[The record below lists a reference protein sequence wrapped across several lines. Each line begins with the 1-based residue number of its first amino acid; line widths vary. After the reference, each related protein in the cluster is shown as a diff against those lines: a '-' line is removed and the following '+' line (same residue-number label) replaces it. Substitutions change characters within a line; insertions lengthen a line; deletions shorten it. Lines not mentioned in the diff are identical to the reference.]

1 MKKIFYFVLI
11 AIFATSCKGIYIPYA
26 TNHFGAQSQVVL
38 DKANFRVV
46 RNVEVIVDFDNTN
59 MRRAEA
65 EKSAY
70 GELLREAQLTGS
82 QVLINVVIEEVLRK
96 GWHRHQYVAA
106 RATIIEFLDENGN
119 PTISEPYKNISSL
132 SSSQESQNKQEKYT
146 TTTQKDV
153 NKSAVTKTTPTKSPA
168 KPKTTTETKQTETAT
183 KPTTTATAPKTTPAT
198 VPTTTS
204 SSKSNVTY
212 TYRNKTQQLEFLAST
227 HDVITRSHMGQKVYR
242 KYLTLYQQYITNNEL
257 VQEFS
262 SIQEVVLNYLQNHT
276 PQELDRAL
284 NEAKTY
290 DEILSVFKH
299 FAK

>member
-11 AIFATSCKGIYIPYA
+11 AIVATSCKGIYIPYA

-119 PTISEPYKNISSL
+119 PTVSESYRPTNTHTNTVTAQPIKNSS
-132 SSSQESQNKQEKYT
+132 T
-146 TTTQKDV
+146 
-153 NKSAVTKTTPTKSPA
+153 
-168 KPKTTTETKQTETAT
+168 
-183 KPTTTATAPKTTPAT
+183 
-198 VPTTTS
+198 
-204 SSKSNVTY
+204 NV
-212 TYRNKTQQLEFLAST
+212 S
-227 HDVITRSHMGQKVYR
+227 
-242 KYLTLYQQYITNNEL
+242 
-257 VQEFS
+257 VQEVETTNS
-262 SIQEVVLNYLQNHT
+262 QPTSPMASPEDIQKCEQVHKQIIKLTNYYSGGQ
-276 PQELDRAL
+276 
-284 NEAKTY
+284 
-290 DEILSVFKH
+290 VFKKYNNIYKSMPQTQENILNLQKIQYVVISYLNSKGSAYPTLEKELKNAASVEEEIAI
-299 FAK
+299 FLSYYKEQ

>member
-1 MKKIFYFVLI
+1 MKKILYFVLI
-11 AIFATSCKGIYIPYA
+11 AIVATSCKGIYIPYA

-119 PTISEPYKNISSL
+119 PTVSESYRPSNTH
-132 SSSQESQNKQEKYT
+132 T
-146 TTTQKDV
+146 TTVTTQPIK
-153 NKSAVTKTTPTKSPA
+153 N
-168 KPKTTTETKQTETAT
+168 
-183 KPTTTATAPKTTPAT
+183 
-198 VPTTTS
+198 S
-204 SSKSNVTY
+204 STNV
-212 TYRNKTQQLEFLAST
+212 S
-227 HDVITRSHMGQKVYR
+227 
-242 KYLTLYQQYITNNEL
+242 
-257 VQEFS
+257 VQEVETTNS
-262 SIQEVVLNYLQNHT
+262 QPTSPMASLEDIQKCEQVHKQIIKLTNYYSGGQ
-276 PQELDRAL
+276 
-284 NEAKTY
+284 
-290 DEILSVFKH
+290 VFKKYNNIYKYMPQTQENMLNLQKIQYVVISYLNSKGNACPNLEKELKNASSTEAEIAV
-299 FAK
+299 FLSYYKEQ